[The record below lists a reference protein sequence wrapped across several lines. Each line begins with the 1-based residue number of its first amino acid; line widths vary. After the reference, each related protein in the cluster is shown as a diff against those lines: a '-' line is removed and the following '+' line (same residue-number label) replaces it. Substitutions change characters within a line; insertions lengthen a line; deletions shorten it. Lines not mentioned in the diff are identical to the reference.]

1 VTRSWLP
8 PLLFGGNL
16 TIVGG
21 STDALGLD
29 VVPFLAPNV
38 SSAVAV
44 LFFSQLL
51 TVDAAGTNFVLSN
64 AFVNLF
70 TQTP

>member
-1 VTRSWLP
+1 M
-8 PLLFGGNL
+8 
-16 TIVGG
+16 
-21 STDALGLD
+21 
-29 VVPFLAPNV
+29 PFLAPNV